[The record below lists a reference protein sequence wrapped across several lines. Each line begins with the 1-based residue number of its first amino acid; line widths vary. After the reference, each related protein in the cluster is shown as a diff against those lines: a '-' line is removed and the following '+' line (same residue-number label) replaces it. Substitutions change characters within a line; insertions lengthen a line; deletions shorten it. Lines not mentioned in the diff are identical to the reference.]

1 MFEYALK
8 DQHQQIQN
16 LFAKNDH
23 MYCMSNSN
31 LIGNHYRKTSFK
43 GMMKHES

>member
-1 MFEYALK
+1 MSDYALK
-8 DQHQQIQN
+8 DQYQKIKI

-23 MYCMSNSN
+23 MYSMSNPN